1 MSTQNVCP
9 FSKFVFCK
17 HRETCRNL
25 HVKDL
30 CDKPSCDISNNE
42 YKRCKFDPCAYKHIQ
57 NHSDIEDPKNKNQA
71 LLVKIDSIDKGLK
84 LLNEKET
91 EAKVVIEKLNQMEVK
106 FDLLIKQRDE
116 KIEHLEMQLKDTNLK
131 AFEQDKSSINQKR
144 KSPLYLSCN

>member
-1 MSTQNVCP
+1 M
-9 FSKFVFCK
+9 
-17 HRETCRNL
+17 
-25 HVKDL
+25 
-30 CDKPSCDISNNE
+30 
-42 YKRCKFDPCAYKHIQ
+42 
-57 NHSDIEDPKNKNQA
+57 
-71 LLVKIDSIDKGLK
+71 VKIISIDKGLK